1 MLVLFAIVICTIA
14 YFSRHCT
21 YYGDDLSCSLYHN
34 GWFDSINPT
43 NYNSAFK
50 LHGGGCLCLFLTNIF
65 NYNLPHFL
73 GIHPA
78 DFMGIPHGIIKGI
91 FLYLILLSITN
102 FSNLFKKSKILYV
115 LIFISIFLYFLY
127 SITSINSFVIAF
139 NHSFYRYIFPL
150 LFFSYFWMYIYKNVF
165 FNSIESR
172 KQLLFAS
179 ICGLIIGTSVEIL
192 FFSSVMLL
200 FLIMLYKRFKLTKS
214 FCIPAISLFISM
226 IIFVSSQGFR
236 QVASERGINN
246 IQLNLDNILDFS
258 KEFFQV
264 CFINEWYIWILFIF
278 FMCASFCITNN
289 KYTYKKLLFP
299 LLLQVSIITVMFS
312 LILCGKSFY
321 TQDEYWLS
329 HPNIQV
335 LYRILIL
342 YSTLIYF
349 SFFAKFIKL
358 KDNLSILML
367 MVFALT
373 TLNFAHYIEI
383 LKEKSYWYN
392 DSGILARTKKTNYVI
407 DKIYRFYQIKE
418 EKIQLPIEL
427 AQYQE
432 PFIEFFLWSRDCKD
446 IHNNY
451 CNRGILNSEYY
462 PKIYKDNSIN
472 KYYFSKSA
480 INDFYKKGG
489 SFTKEELENIK
500 FQNLLDKK
508 FVLKEDKEKIQIIN
522 IYPIF

>member
-1 MLVLFAIVICTIA
+1 
-14 YFSRHCT
+14 
-21 YYGDDLSCSLYHN
+21 
-34 GWFDSINPT
+34 
-43 NYNSAFK
+43 
-50 LHGGGCLCLFLTNIF
+50 
-65 NYNLPHFL
+65 
-73 GIHPA
+73 
-78 DFMGIPHGIIKGI
+78 
-91 FLYLILLSITN
+91 
-102 FSNLFKKSKILYV
+102 
-115 LIFISIFLYFLY
+115 
-127 SITSINSFVIAF
+127 
-139 NHSFYRYIFPL
+139 
-150 LFFSYFWMYIYKNVF
+150 
-165 FNSIESR
+165 
-172 KQLLFAS
+172 
-179 ICGLIIGTSVEIL
+179 
-192 FFSSVMLL
+192 
-200 FLIMLYKRFKLTKS
+200 
-214 FCIPAISLFISM
+214 
-226 IIFVSSQGFR
+226 
-236 QVASERGINN
+236 
-246 IQLNLDNILDFS
+246 
-258 KEFFQV
+258 
-264 CFINEWYIWILFIF
+264 
-278 FMCASFCITNN
+278 
-289 KYTYKKLLFP
+289 
-299 LLLQVSIITVMFS
+299 MFS

-373 TLNFAHYIEI
+373 TLNFAHYIER

-392 DSGILARTKKTNYVI
+392 NSGILARTKKTNYVI